1 MLFIG
6 CSLFFLLLKI
16 YLFIRWGGVFVAARE
31 LSLVVVRGGYSLI
44 VVLGFLTAVA
54 SVPAEPGL

>member
-6 CSLFFLLLKI
+6 CSFSFVFKDLFI
-16 YLFIRWGGVFVAARE
+16 YLRCGGVFVAARE
-31 LSLVVVRGGYSLI
+31 LSLVVV
-44 VVLGFLTAVA
+44 LGFSSLVA